1 MNWSGILEVLPQT
14 VISGLV
20 MGLVYA
26 LIAVGLSLIYGLMD
40 IVNFAHG
47 EYMMAAMYAA
57 FFAWSLLGI
66 DPLYAIPLLILLMA
80 ALGYLTYKGVI
91 KRILTAPP
99 LAQIFATY
107 GLVVLMRGLAQLF
120 FSADF
125 LSVVDPISSGR
136 LSLFGLFVGT
146 AKIVSAVGAVLTLI
160 VLALIL
166 NKTKLGLAVRATAC
180 DRNAAELMGISTD
193 VVLAAGW
200 ALGIGCTGVAG
211 ALMVNFN
218 YVNPQVGAMFGLL
231 SFVAVALGGFG
242 SLLGAFVGAIII
254 GLVEAV
260 GGVLIG
266 PSYKYALVFALYLI
280 AILIRPQ
287 GLFGKN

>member
-1 MNWSGILEVLPQT
+1 MNLSGILEVMPQT
-14 VISGLV
+14 VISGLT

-47 EYMMAAMYAA
+47 EYMMVAMYAA
-57 FFAWSLLGI
+57 FFAWSILGI
-66 DPLYAIPLLILLMA
+66 DPLFSIPILILLMA
-80 ALGYLTYKGVI
+80 IMGYLTYKGVI
-91 KRILTAPP
+91 KRILTAPS

-107 GLVVLMRGLAQLF
+107 GIVVLLRGLAQLF

-125 LSVVDPISSGR
+125 YSVVDPIASGR
-136 LSLFGLFVGT
+136 VIIFGIYLGT
-146 AKIVSAVGAVLTLI
+146 AKVVAAVAAIITLGL
-160 VLALIL
+160 LALIL
-166 NKTKLGLAVRATAC
+166 NKTKLGLAVTATAC
-180 DRNAAELMGISTD
+180 DRNAAELMGMNTD
-193 VVLAAGW
+193 GVLAIGW

-211 ALMVNFN
+211 ALLMNFN

-231 SFVAVALGGFG
+231 AFVAVALGGFG
-242 SLLGAFVGAIII
+242 NLGGAFIGAIII

-266 PSYKYALVFALYLI
+266 PSYKYALVFALYLV
-280 AILIRPQ
+280 AVLIKPQ
-287 GLFGKN
+287 GLFGKS